1 MSLRVY
7 NTLSKQKETFTPLK
21 EGNVGI
27 YCCGPTTY
35 NYIHLGNARPF
46 VVFDTIR
53 RYLRYLGYQV
63 KFVQNFTDID
73 DKIIR
78 RAAEEKLSPAQ
89 IGEKYI
95 AAYFEDAARLNIL
108 PADIHPKVTEHI
120 PEIIALVEGI
130 ITAGHAYEAEG
141 DIYFD
146 VNSFPKY
153 GILSG
158 RNLEEMQAGAR
169 VEPGELKRNPL
180 DFALWKSAKPGEPAW
195 NSPWGE
201 GRPGW
206 HIECSAMSCKYLG
219 TDFDIHGGGVDL
231 IFPHHENEIAQAV
244 AGNGGGFARYWLH
257 NGFIT
262 INQEKMS
269 KSLGNFFL
277 LRDILERFPGDVVR
291 FYLLST
297 HYRSPIDF
305 ADDKIA
311 VAQKSLERIRTS
323 YFLLTEAGKRAQAGG
338 MDQDFHRKIIRA
350 REAFQAAMNDDFN
363 TALAIGGIFDFCHEL
378 NTWLQ
383 GQKQTPALTLE
394 EAGELFAEFDQ
405 VLGMILP
412 AAKVGE
418 DNDRKIEGLINL
430 LMEVRRQAR
439 EKKDWATS
447 DQIRDGLKE
456 LEIILEDTREG
467 MRWKRLL

>member
-1 MSLRVY
+1 MSLRMY
-7 NTLSKQKETFTPLK
+7 NTLSKQKENFTPLSK
-21 EGNVGI
+21 GNVGI

-63 KFVQNFTDID
+63 RFVQNFTDID

-78 RAAEEKLSPAQ
+78 RAAEEGLSPAQ

-120 PEIIALVEGI
+120 PEIISLVEGI
-130 ITAGHAYEAEG
+130 LAAGHAYVAEG

-146 VNSFPKY
+146 VKSFPKY

-158 RNLEEMQAGAR
+158 RDLEEMQAGAR

-180 DFALWKSAKPGEPAW
+180 DFALWKAAKPGEPAW
-195 NSPWGE
+195 KSPWGE

-206 HIECSAMSCKYLG
+206 HIECSAMSSKYLG
-219 TDFDIHGGGVDL
+219 ADFDIHGGGVDL

-244 AGNGGGFARYWLH
+244 AGNGGSFARYWLH

-277 LRDILERFPGDVVR
+277 LRDILDHFPGDVVR

-305 ADDKIA
+305 SDDKIA

-323 YFLLTEAGKRAQAGG
+323 YFLLMEADKRSQAGG
-338 MDQDFHRKIIRA
+338 MDEDFRQKIVRA
-350 REAFQAAMNDDFN
+350 REAFAAAMNDDFN

-378 NTWLQ
+378 NAWLQ
-383 GQKQTPALTLE
+383 GQKQAPALTLQ
-394 EAGELFAEFDQ
+394 EAVELFAEFDQ

-412 AAKVGE
+412 AAKADQ
-418 DNDRKIEGLINL
+418 DNSKEIEGLINL

-439 EKKDWATS
+439 EKKDWTAS

-456 LEIILEDTREG
+456 LGIIVEDTREG
-467 MRWKRLL
+467 MRWKKL